1 MIQNRTRQ
9 FAAPEGPGPRALF
22 EWPPP
27 QLPGR
32 LRLERNDAEIAIT
45 RVPTAVDQHVGLEAD
60 RVNLEGAEALEV
72 AGFARSIIA

>member
-45 RVPTAVDQHVGLEAD
+45 RATAFGLEAD